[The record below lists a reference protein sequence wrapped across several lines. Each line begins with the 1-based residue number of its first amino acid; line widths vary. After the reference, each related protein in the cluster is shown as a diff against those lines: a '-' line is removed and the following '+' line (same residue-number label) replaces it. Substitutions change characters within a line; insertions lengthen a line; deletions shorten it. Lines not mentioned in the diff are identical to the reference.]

1 MTATDS
7 VIPEVA
13 ERASSDGFSLGGW
26 FTWLVRAYARRYRER
41 HPLPYVLPRGVTEN
55 EAAKAIVRRTCWAS
69 AATGF
74 ATGATSTSAVV
85 LTAETDGLAGFAAI
99 PVALGT
105 IGAEV
110 LGRTILHLHMT
121 LELGDVFA
129 RPWNPDT
136 PADLLHLYALSFGVE
151 MDEEKP
157 SDPGKGLLSRVLA
170 SSVDD
175 LGARI
180 GTEIFGE
187 SLARNVVPFVAI
199 ASSSVAN
206 WVRTRKL
213 GDSVRRYLRYQRA
226 LDEALAPFEA
236 HPDIFDLLLEGIW
249 FLFIADG
256 HINVEE
262 TVTLANLLNRLDATR
277 RDAITSRFIDD
288 ELDWTERLSTVPEPL
303 RDAFLH
309 TLEVAAA
316 VDTHVSLPE
325 RKLLRRAALELG
337 RPTDPVRVEALL
349 YELEKVGVLRGKPA
363 AVSHEAR
370 TIH

>member
-1 MTATDS
+1 
-7 VIPEVA
+7 
-13 ERASSDGFSLGGW
+13 L
-26 FTWLVRAYARRYRER
+26 AR
-41 HPLPYVLPRGVTEN
+41 
-55 EAAKAIVRRTCWAS
+55 
-69 AATGF
+69 
-74 ATGATSTSAVV
+74 
-85 LTAETDGLAGFAAI
+85 
-99 PVALGT
+99 
-105 IGAEV
+105 
-110 LGRTILHLHMT
+110 
-121 LELGDVFA
+121 
-129 RPWNPDT
+129 
-136 PADLLHLYALSFGVE
+136 
-151 MDEEKP
+151 
-157 SDPGKGLLSRVLA
+157 
-170 SSVDD
+170 SVDD

-349 YELEKVGVLRGKPA
+349 YELEKVGVLRPRHP
-363 AVSHEAR
+363 S
-370 TIH
+370 TIHASSTVH